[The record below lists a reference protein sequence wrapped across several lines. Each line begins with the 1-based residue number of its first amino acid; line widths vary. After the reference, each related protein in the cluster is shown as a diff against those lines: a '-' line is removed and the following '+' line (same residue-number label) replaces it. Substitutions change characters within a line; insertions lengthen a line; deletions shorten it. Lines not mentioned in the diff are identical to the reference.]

1 MKKEHASDLSHLRKQ
16 ASQPMQEDNMTGR
29 CSRKRLW
36 TDTSVIQAENA
47 TRKQANWAPR
57 MSRQR
62 SLTQSL
68 SYDQQIQ
75 IQDLSKRWFP
85 TKETGLLSGII
96 GKGRKLSLY
105 AWETAFPAICFI
117 YGGFERK
124 TTEYRELK
132 DKDFPRSISGIEPAC
147 PKYELGERDRDK
159 DPMDVPLP
167 SLSMWYLSLCSVK
180 TFSQCRKVEQ
190 LQGLRQRVQLLPQV
204 EIKEQHLNLRNFPI
218 WIWRRVGL
226 K

>member
-36 TDTSVIQAENA
+36 TDTSVMQAENA

-75 IQDLSKRWFP
+75 IQDELPIPLASKECPEMCF
-85 TKETGLLSGII
+85 LL
-96 GKGRKLSLY
+96 L
-105 AWETAFPAICFI
+105 TAMPVMPQ
-117 YGGFERK
+117 
-124 TTEYRELK
+124 L
-132 DKDFPRSISGIEPAC
+132 
-147 PKYELGERDRDK
+147 
-159 DPMDVPLP
+159 LP
-167 SLSMWYLSLCSVK
+167 SLLKTKTSHLCLSRLIWLTLYSLAESLPLTPSKKQRIKLLIWGILESMLSWPTGILSN
-180 TFSQCRKVEQ
+180 
-190 LQGLRQRVQLLPQV
+190 
-204 EIKEQHLNLRNFPI
+204 H
-218 WIWRRVGL
+218 WI
-226 K
+226 